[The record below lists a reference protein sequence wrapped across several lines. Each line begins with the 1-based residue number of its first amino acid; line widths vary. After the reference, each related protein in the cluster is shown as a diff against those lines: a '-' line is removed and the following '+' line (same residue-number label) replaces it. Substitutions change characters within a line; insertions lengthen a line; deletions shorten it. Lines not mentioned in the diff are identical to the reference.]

1 MLSFTKWT
9 VSLNQDCNMAFM
21 KIYKKYFKIAALI
34 WAGCFVLILFAY
46 ILVVKPQKDNKKR
59 LESVLAERKQMHESA
74 LKAAQEET
82 KIQLHEQIERLRDRL
97 EDFVIDSEN
106 SANLTFDVSQIA
118 SEKKIASFSIT
129 SSKDSRRVSTIP
141 NCNYIRENR
150 IDVDFTAGF
159 NQFAIFL
166 NALERHRPA
175 IFIDRFTI
183 TRSERDYS
191 GPKVSME
198 LVVLVEKQQDS

>member
-9 VSLNQDCNMAFM
+9 ASLNQDCSMAFM
-21 KIYKKYFKIAALI
+21 KIYKKYFTIAALI
-34 WAGCFVLILFAY
+34 WAGCFVPILFAY

-59 LESVLAERKQMHESA
+59 LESKLAERKQMHESA

-82 KIQLHEQIERLRDRL
+82 KIQLNEQIERLRDRL
-97 EDFVIDSEN
+97 EDFVIDSED

-129 SSKDSRRVSTIP
+129 SSEDRRKVSAIP
-141 NCNYIRENR
+141 NCNYIRENK

-175 IFIDRFTI
+175 IFVDRFTI
-183 TRSERDYS
+183 TRSERGDS
-191 GPKVSME
+191 GPKVSMD
-198 LVVLVEKQQDS
+198 LVVLVGKQQDS